1 LLLKMR
7 RSPWA
12 LPVGG
17 VVVAVLVIGGLVALI
32 MASCG
37 GNSNAKAQSI
47 IQKFLEVGQNP
58 GTNSEVFVD
67 KAPPD
72 LPKGLPEYPGSKIVG
87 SIKGVSGGVAAYSVL
102 RETGDDVD
110 TVYAFYDQ
118 AFSGDSWQVS
128 MGAASKQYD
137 ALQFAS
143 TGDTTISGSVMIQPS
158 DGKSIIFLTVQ
169 TAATESPTTEPFT
182 LSPSKALPRDWPDSI
197 PVYPDA
203 TITDSA
209 WQEDVTSQWQVIL
222 LAQVSPADVLSYYKT
237 QLAAG
242 GFTTTDE
249 APQGTAEQL
258 SFEKVDGAQTW
269 SGSLSVDAFNEDPTY
284 AQATIQLSVGASAT
298 PQPSPTA
305 APSP

>member
-1 LLLKMR
+1 MR
-7 RSPWA
+7 QNRWT

-17 VVVAVLVIGGLVALI
+17 IVVAVLVVGGLVALVL
-32 MASCG
+32 ASCG

-47 IQKFLEVGQNP
+47 IQKFLEVGQDA
-58 GTNSEVFVD
+58 GTSSEVFVD
-67 KAPPD
+67 KAPPG
-72 LPKGLPEYPGSKIVG
+72 LPTGLPEYPGSKIVG

-118 AFSGDSWQVS
+118 AFSGDAWQVS

-137 ALQFAS
+137 ALQFSS
-143 TGDTTISGSVMIQPS
+143 TSDTSVSGSVMIQPS
-158 DGKSIIFLTVQ
+158 DGKTIIFLTVQ
-169 TAATESPTTEPFT
+169 TAATEIPTTQPFA
-182 LSPSKALPRDWPDSI
+182 LSASKALPRDWPDAI

-209 WQEDVTSQWQVIL
+209 WQESTSSQWQVIL
-222 LAQVSPADVLSYYKT
+222 LAQASPTDVVSYYKT

-249 APQGTAEQL
+249 APQGTTQEL
-258 SFEKVDGAQTW
+258 SFQKVDGAQTW
-269 SGSLSVDAFNEDPTY
+269 SGSLSVAAFDQDPTY
-284 AQATIQLSVGASAT
+284 AQATIQLSLGASPT
-298 PQPSPTA
+298 PQPSPA
-305 APSP
+305 ATPATP